1 MKAFSRILLAFFGLG
16 ILADSATA
24 QYISTPTPNSER
36 EFVGFASSIQSP
48 NQDQEDENDITY
60 EEDKMY
66 FNCTNWEWERVIEVF
81 TERTGLALQPLSDY
95 PPGTVTIY
103 ENEPYTIM
111 EGLDKLNMNLAI
123 KGYTLVR
130 KGNQLFLTEI
140 RDLTPQMIETVDP
153 EDLEKR
159 GKYEIMRVT
168 FDLSEL
174 DADELERSI
183 SARISNRSNRSELLY
198 VPLIEQ
204 ITVQETGEVLRE
216 IKSWIDV
223 AREEAQKKAPGRRK
237 YILQHFPPD
246 QVLTLARPLIG
257 LEENQNSMEFEDGT
271 KLTLVYDD
279 LDNYIMV
286 NSSNEKIDEIFK
298 IFEELD
304 IAAPT
309 VDTGSIAAKSL
320 EKHAVSGDRDL
331 AMQIMQSFFQGRDVM
346 LDQDAQT
353 GDIMLFGT
361 KKDHDDA
368 RAYLDIANGDG
379 SRGLKSIPLK
389 YKTQTEMI
397 AMLLPL
403 LGITES
409 ADGTLTG
416 NGPKIVPVTD
426 TDALFVMGTPQEVIK
441 VSRMIEELDIQSS
454 TATAGVPTNTRY
466 IPMSLSEAMR
476 VTNDDLED
484 IFRITG
490 RKNKLLIV
498 KPEDRK
504 TPRRNLLTDD
514 EIDELERSFEESLP
528 GNSNSADEQK
538 SDRDDQSSYESI
550 DMSRYRFVSTG
561 NQEDD
566 DQVGEAS
573 DEEKNEQ
580 DDYYQLPDVPESI
593 PGSPITLKIVDGGIV
608 VASDDLSALDDMV
621 DLINQLMAETS
632 EEDIPA
638 VFYLKHRR
646 PDVVKALLDQY
657 IGLSSGSSGGGG
669 NNLIQNVASNAF
681 GPAGDIFGGLLGG
694 GLGGGTSTGGGYVL
708 EGDVSTFADV
718 KLNYILV
725 KGHTLND
732 YDVIAMHIE
741 LLDQPET
748 PVDLDLV
755 GEMRRIPIFHRE
767 PQEIYDFVVAA
778 LPEYIETGDGGG
790 GNGGGG
796 NEQQMM
802 QQMMR
807 ALGGG
812 GNGGG
817 QSIDTEAEKP
827 KATVSVDNVRPAL
840 VVTGPEYIFKKIE
853 AMVLV
858 NDTKEPIAN
867 QKSQLIDLSGVDPA
881 LAAQFLETVYPGKLT
896 VIQGEAGEASPASG
910 NGGNT
915 PDSQGEQQ
923 RAQTQAAMQQ
933 MFRNAMQQRGGGR
946 GGQGFGGRGGQGG
959 GRGGGGRGGGGGG
972 GGRGGR

>member
-1 MKAFSRILLAFFGLG
+1 MKVFSRILLAFLGFGF
-16 ILADSATA
+16 LACSANA
-24 QYISTPTPNSER
+24 QYISNPNPNLDNELGT
-36 EFVGFASSIQSP
+36 FVSTTQE
-48 NQDQEDENDITY
+48 QDQDDGNDITID
-60 EEDKMY
+60 EDKKML

-81 TERTGLALQPLSDY
+81 TERTGLALQPIDEY
-95 PPGTVTIY
+95 PPGSVTIY
-103 ENEPYTIM
+103 ENEPYTVM

-140 RDLTPQMIETVDP
+140 RDLTPQMVENVDP
-153 EDLEKR
+153 EDLKNR
-159 GKYEIMRVT
+159 GKYEIMRT
-168 FDLSEL
+168 SFDLSEL
-174 DADELERSI
+174 DAEELERSI
-183 SARISNRSNRSELLY
+183 TARITDRGHRAELLY
-198 VPLIEQ
+198 IPSIKRISVR
-204 ITVQETGEVLRE
+204 ETGEVLRE
-216 IKSWIDV
+216 IKLWVDL
-223 AREEAQKKAPGRRK
+223 AREEAAKKAPGRRK
-237 YILQHFPPD
+237 YMLKNFPPE
-246 QVLTLARPLIG
+246 QILTLARPLIG
-257 LEENQNSMEFEDGT
+257 LDEGQNSMEFEDGT
-271 KLTLVYDD
+271 KLTLVYDI
-279 LDNYIMV
+279 LDDYILV
-286 NSSNEKIDEIFK
+286 NSSNEKIDETFK

-304 IAAPT
+304 VAAPE
-309 VDTGSIAAKSL
+309 VNVGSVAQKTL
-320 EKHAVSGDRDL
+320 EKHAVSGDQDL
-331 AMQIMQSFFQGRDVM
+331 AMQIMQSFFEGRDVM

-361 KKDHDDA
+361 KKDHEDA
-368 RAYLDIANGDG
+368 DSYLAIANGDT

-389 YKTQTEMI
+389 YRTQAEMVT
-397 AMLLPL
+397 MLLPL
-403 LGITES
+403 LGITEN
-409 ADGTLTG
+409 ADGTITG

-441 VSRMIEELDIQSS
+441 VSQMIEQLDLPSS
-454 TATAGVPTNTRY
+454 SATSGVPTNARFL
-466 IPMSLSEAMR
+466 PMSMGEAMR
-476 VTNDDLED
+476 LTDDLPE
-484 IFRITG
+484 IFPITG

-504 TPRRNLLTDD
+504 IPRRSLLTD
-514 EIDELERSFEESLP
+514 EELDDIQQQFEDSLQTNP
-528 GNSNSADEQK
+528 KRQGPNP
-538 SDRDDQSSYESI
+538 DDQSYNDAI
-550 DMSRYRFVSTG
+550 DLARYRFVSTG
-561 NQEDD
+561 QQEDD
-566 DQVGEAS
+566 DQVGETS
-573 DEEKNEQ
+573 DEGKTNQE
-580 DDYYQLPDVPESI
+580 DYYQLPETPESV
-593 PGSPITLKIVDGGIV
+593 PGAPITVKIVDGGIV
-608 VASDDLSALDDMV
+608 LESDDLSALDDMV
-621 DLINQLMAETS
+621 DLLNQLMSETS
-632 EEDIPA
+632 EEDMPA

-657 IGLSSGSSGGGG
+657 IGLSSGSTGGGG
-669 NNLIQNVASNAF
+669 GGGNLIQNVASNAL
-681 GPAGDIFGGLLGG
+681 GPAADLFGGLFGG
-694 GLGGGTSTGGGYVL
+694 GLGGGAGTGGGYAL
-708 EGDVSTFADV
+708 EGDVSTYADV

-732 YDVIAMHIE
+732 YDVIAMHID

-778 LPEYIETGDGGG
+778 LPEYIESADGGGG

-827 KATVSVDNVRPAL
+827 KATVSVDSVRPAL
-840 VVTGPEYIFKKIE
+840 VVTGPEFIFRKIE

-896 VIQGEAGEASPASG
+896 VIQGEAGEGGNAGSG
-910 NGGNT
+910 NGGNNG
-915 PDSQGEQQ
+915 QNQANQ
-923 RAQTQAAMQQ
+923 ARAQQQAAMQQ
-933 MFRNAMQQRGGGR
+933 MMRAAMQQRGR
-946 GGQGFGGRGGQGG
+946 QQGG
-959 GRGGGGRGGGGGG
+959 GGRAGGGGGRGGGGGG
-972 GGRGGR
+972 RGGGGGGRGGR